1 MRMGGFFMNERDK
14 VTNELD
20 DLLENPFGNI
30 TVDTQELQIQDNQHD
45 SKDLLDQIGG
55 EKPKRLIDTLP
66 ETDQRRAIQLAEQ
79 IDPFN
84 QSSITL
90 YGTQAQAKLSNFSSS
105 MLDHVKSGN
114 IGEIGE
120 IISDLMKKLDQVNP
134 DELQVEKRGFISRMF
149 GKVSR
154 SVNEI
159 LTKYQKTGA
168 QIDRI
173 TVRLEHCKNSLISD
187 NTLLE
192 QLYNKNKEYF
202 QALNIY
208 IAAGEVKLEEIR
220 TTHIPELQRKAQA
233 TDDQMAYQ
241 EVNDMIQFADRLEK
255 RLHDLKLSRQITIQS
270 APQIR
275 MIQNTNQTLVEKIQT
290 SVTTAIPL
298 WKNQIA
304 IALTLLRQR
313 KAVEAQKQV
322 SQTTND
328 LLLKNADLLKTN
340 SIEVAKE
347 NERGIVDI
355 ETLKKTQENLVST
368 LEETLRIQA
377 EGRAKRH
384 QAEQELLS
392 MEDQLKQKLLEIRG

>member
-1 MRMGGFFMNERDK
+1 MVEKEKLTGDI
-14 VTNELD
+14 D
-20 DLLENPFGNI
+20 DLLANPFGDLSKESAENK
-30 TVDTQELQIQDNQHD
+30 QELQEAGKQMGM
-45 SKDLLDQIGG
+45 DLFNKVG
-55 EKPKRLIDTLP
+55 ETKPKKLIETLP
-66 ETDQRRAIQLAEQ
+66 DEDKQRAYQLANQ
-79 IDPFN
+79 IDPKN
-84 QSSITL
+84 QTSISL
-90 YGTQAQAKLSNFSSS
+90 YGTQAQSKLMNFSST

-120 IISDLMKKLDQVNP
+120 IITDLMKKLDQVNP
-134 DELQVEKRGFISRMF
+134 DELQVEKRNIFSRMF
-149 GKVSR
+149 GKMSR

-159 LTKYQKTGA
+159 LARYQKTGA

-173 TVRLEHCKNSLISD
+173 TVRLEHCKNTLIKD
-187 NTLLE
+187 NTLLDQMYE
-192 QLYNKNKEYF
+192 KNKEYF

-208 IAAGEVKLEEIR
+208 IAAGEVKLEELH
-220 TTHIPELQRKAQA
+220 TKLIPELKRKAEQSG
-233 TDDQMAYQ
+233 DQMAYQ

-275 MIQNTNQTLVEKIQT
+275 LIQNTNQTLMEKIQT
-290 SVTTAIPL
+290 SITTAIPL

-304 IALTLLRQR
+304 IALTLLRQQ

-328 LLLKNADLLKTN
+328 LLLKNSEMLKTN

-384 QAEQELLS
+384 QAEQELVT
-392 MEDQLKQKLLEIRG
+392 MEEQLKQKLLEIREN

>member
-1 MRMGGFFMNERDK
+1 MVEKEKLTGDI
-14 VTNELD
+14 D
-20 DLLENPFGNI
+20 DLLANPFGDLSKESAENK
-30 TVDTQELQIQDNQHD
+30 QELQEAGKQMGM
-45 SKDLLDQIGG
+45 DLFNKVG
-55 EKPKRLIDTLP
+55 ETKPKKLIETLP
-66 ETDQRRAIQLAEQ
+66 DEDKQRAYQLANQ
-79 IDPFN
+79 IDPKN
-84 QSSITL
+84 QTSISL
-90 YGTQAQAKLSNFSSS
+90 YGTQAQSKLMSFSST

-120 IISDLMKKLDQVNP
+120 IITDLMKKLDQVNP
-134 DELQVEKRGFISRMF
+134 DELQVEKRNIFSRMF
-149 GKVSR
+149 GKMSR

-159 LTKYQKTGA
+159 LARYQKTGA

-173 TVRLEHCKNSLISD
+173 TVRLEHCKNTLIKD
-187 NTLLE
+187 NTLLDQMYE
-192 QLYNKNKEYF
+192 KNKEYF

-208 IAAGEVKLEEIR
+208 IAAGEVKLEELH
-220 TTHIPELQRKAQA
+220 TKLIPELKRKAEQSG
-233 TDDQMAYQ
+233 DQMAYQ

-275 MIQNTNQTLVEKIQT
+275 MIQNTNQTLMEKIQT
-290 SVTTAIPL
+290 SITTAIPL

-304 IALTLLRQR
+304 IALTLLRQQ
-313 KAVEAQKQV
+313 KAAEAQKQV

-328 LLLKNADLLKTN
+328 LLLKNSEMLKTN

-384 QAEQELLS
+384 QAEQELVT
-392 MEDQLKQKLLEIRG
+392 MEEQLKQKLLEIRGN

>member
-1 MRMGGFFMNERDK
+1 MVEKEKLTGDI
-14 VTNELD
+14 D
-20 DLLENPFGNI
+20 DLLANPFGDLSKESAENK
-30 TVDTQELQIQDNQHD
+30 QELQEAGKQMGM
-45 SKDLLDQIGG
+45 DLFNKVG
-55 EKPKRLIDTLP
+55 ETKPKKLIETLP
-66 ETDQRRAIQLAEQ
+66 DEDKQRAYQLANQ
-79 IDPFN
+79 IDPKN
-84 QSSITL
+84 QTSISL
-90 YGTQAQAKLSNFSSS
+90 YGTQAQSKLMNFSST

-120 IISDLMKKLDQVNP
+120 IITDLMKKLDQVNP
-134 DELQVEKRGFISRMF
+134 DELQVEKRNIFSRMF
-149 GKVSR
+149 GKMSR

-159 LTKYQKTGA
+159 LARYQKTGA

-173 TVRLEHCKNSLISD
+173 TVRLEHCKNTLIKD
-187 NTLLE
+187 NTLLDQMYE
-192 QLYNKNKEYF
+192 KNKEYF

-208 IAAGEVKLEEIR
+208 IAAGEVKLEELH
-220 TTHIPELQRKAQA
+220 TKLIPELKRKAEQSG
-233 TDDQMAYQ
+233 DQMAYQ

-275 MIQNTNQTLVEKIQT
+275 MIQNTNQTLMEKIQT
-290 SVTTAIPL
+290 SITTAIPL

-328 LLLKNADLLKTN
+328 LLLKNSEMLKTN

-384 QAEQELLS
+384 QAEQELVT
-392 MEDQLKQKLLEIRG
+392 MEEQLKQKLLEIREN